1 MMLQRIYRIYFYS
14 SIHIALMAAVYF
26 FLENDKKSIKETFAI
41 FLTTW
46 IAYNLLR
53 LVRVKN
59 YENIKKEPHLSWIS
73 TNLTEL
79 LIAIAFLTFVLWLII
94 PKAYWENYVI
104 FGILLLLY
112 IFLRKYPLIKNILI
126 AFSWSALPYIFT
138 PVLWYF
144 STENMFMFV
153 HFIFLS
159 ILYDNKDKINPLK
172 TALGAKKHFLIL
184 LFVGSI
190 SIFLFYYNTLDW
202 KQTSI
207 FFGLIYSAL
216 FITIKSPK
224 EWFYLI
230 VVDSFIL
237 LPYLLDISYFFNEIK
252 QILFLKF
259 Q

>member
-14 SIHIALMAAVYF
+14 SIHIALMAAIYF
-26 FLENDKKSIKETFAI
+26 FLENEKNSIKDPFAI
-41 FLTTW
+41 FLAIW

-53 LVRVKN
+53 IARIKN
-59 YENIKKEPHLSWIS
+59 YDNIKQEGHLKWVSI
-73 TNLTEL
+73 NLTEL
-79 LIAIAFLTFVLWLII
+79 LIAITFLAFVLWLII
-94 PKAYWENYVI
+94 PKMYWENYLI

-112 IFLRKYPLIKNILI
+112 ISLRKFPLIKNILI

-144 STENMFMFV
+144 SSENLFLFV
-153 HFIFLS
+153 HFLFLS
-159 ILYDNKDKINPLK
+159 ILYDNKDKINALK
-172 TALGAKKHFLIL
+172 TILGAKKHFLIL
-184 LFVGSI
+184 LFI
-190 SIFLFYYNTLDW
+190 ANTSIFLFYYNTLDW
-202 KQTSI
+202 IQTSV
-207 FFGLIYSAL
+207 FFVLIYTAL

-230 VVDSFIL
+230 VVDSYIL
-237 LPYLLDISYFFNEIK
+237 LPYLLDISYIFEEIK